1 MQVFVHAQQRKL
13 PEFLQ
18 EAAEWGMAR
27 AAAVAEKDL
36 DWDLVC
42 RTAQETCSQDGSCT
56 YAAAAQAF
64 FLANQASVSQ
74 RELATALRAILRS
87 GPSKTTRVPL
97 LAGPTNSGKTTILL
111 PFDDLFGFKHVFHK
125 PALNSKF
132 ALRNLLKE
140 KRFLFWDDYRP
151 VEYAQETLPVTAFLS
166 LFQGQPLE
174 VQVSQAFNDGNVDFE
189 WHRGCVMTA
198 KSEGLWVPHGSV
210 SQEDVRHMQ
219 SRVHVFTAT
228 ATIRQLQDTVP
239 CKHCMCAWIRDAAAQ
254 HDAAE
259 LVRVLPLPGA
269 VEPAVQAARVDGLA
283 ALCVQARLPT
293 EKMQRIDAELRSLG
307 ALHAAELA
315 VEDWRQLQSWGE
327 LLPFEQRR
335 LLAAVSS

>member
-18 EAAEWGMAR
+18 EAAEWGVAR

-42 RTAQETCSQDGSCT
+42 RTAQEACSHGARCT
-56 YAAAAQAF
+56 YAAAVQAF
-64 FLANQASVSQ
+64 FSANEASVSQ

-189 WHRGCVMTA
+189 WHHGCVMTA
-198 KSEGLWVPHGSV
+198 KSEGLWVPYGSV

-228 ATIRQLQDTVP
+228 ATVRQLQDTEP
-239 CKHCMCAWIRDAAAQ
+239 CKYCMCAWIRDAAAQ
-254 HDAAE
+254 HDAAQ
-259 LVRVLPLPGA
+259 LARVLPPPE
-269 VEPAVQAARVDGLA
+269 VEPALEAAGVVGLA
-283 ALCVQARLPT
+283 ELGVQARLPA

-307 ALHAAELA
+307 ALHVAELA
-315 VEDWRQLQSWGE
+315 AEDWRRLQAWEE